1 MQYLC
6 ISHVNINNFSDPPVL
21 RLKYGHAVKAR
32 HIREGSD
39 VYFECQVT
47 SNPPITAAIITMDR
61 LASTSWPA
69 QFLYRLVGTSR
80 LADWYQ
86 TGLACGL

>member
-1 MQYLC
+1 MTK
-6 ISHVNINNFSDPPVL
+6 IINNFTDPPVL

-47 SNPPITAAIITMDR
+47 SNPPITVGR
-61 LASTSWPA
+61 LHWFRGVSKSSIFSIRIRSIAFVILD
-69 QFLYRLVGTSR
+69 QIF
-80 LADWYQ
+80 
-86 TGLACGL
+86 

>member
-1 MQYLC
+1 MTK
-6 ISHVNINNFSDPPVL
+6 IMNNFTDPPVL

-47 SNPPITAAIITMDR
+47 SNPPITVGR
-61 LASTSWPA
+61 LHWFRGVSKLFDIFDTDLINCFCNFGPNCLTYSI
-69 QFLYRLVGTSR
+69 
-80 LADWYQ
+80 
-86 TGLACGL
+86 